1 VKIPADWCIDSGRHF
16 ERPVATVKKHN
27 IIIERWPGEIGP
39 HGKRMPPCFRWTVTY
54 EKDGVF
60 QVQGYEDTHAAA
72 RTAASNTRIDRKG
85 IASSRMAAARAAAES
100 NTSPKWNRR
109 AVVVSRKPSRW

>member
-1 VKIPADWCIDSGRHF
+1 M
-16 ERPVATVKKHN
+16 ATVKKHN

-72 RTAASNTRIDRKG
+72 R
-85 IASSRMAAARAAAES
+85 AAAEACLVERGIDMDWL
-100 NTSPKWNRR
+100 PKRPQLDEDEIRR
-109 AVVVSRKPSRW
+109 RSGKPRRS